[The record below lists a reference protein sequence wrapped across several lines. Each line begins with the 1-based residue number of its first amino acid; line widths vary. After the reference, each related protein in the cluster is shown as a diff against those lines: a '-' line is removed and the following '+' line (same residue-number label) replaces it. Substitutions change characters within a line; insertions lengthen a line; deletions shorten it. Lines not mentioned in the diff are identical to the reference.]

1 MKFQIFSEKNKK
13 NINLSSAELAQREEV
28 MVNGLVKY
36 LSFIE
41 KILCVKISHQ
51 TITIKPI
58 LLLILNPPILPDLS

>member
-1 MKFQIFSEKNKK
+1 MKNQIFSEKNKK
-13 NINLSSAELAQREEV
+13 NINLSSAELAQREV

-51 TITIKPI
+51 TINIKPI